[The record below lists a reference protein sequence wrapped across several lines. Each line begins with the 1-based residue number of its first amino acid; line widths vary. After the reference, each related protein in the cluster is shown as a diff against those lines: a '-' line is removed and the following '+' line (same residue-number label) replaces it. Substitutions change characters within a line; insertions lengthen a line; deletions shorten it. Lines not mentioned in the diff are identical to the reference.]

1 MGDKIEFV
9 RSSWIPDLRC
19 YLIGIGLILALCAC
33 DRPAPNNGK
42 QAVTPVAL
50 KTVRITPAKVNMAVG
65 QTLQLSAMLGD
76 AAGNMLPKG
85 MATPGLKTGS
95 QKQSQTIG
103 DRLGRTGRMV
113 TWTSSQPSRVEV
125 DAGGLVTALAVGNAT
140 ITAASEGRSASTDV
154 IVSGAPV
161 SPVSVVPASASLSVG
176 ESLQLAVTSRD
187 AGEKV
192 ATRPITWSVDQPS
205 RVTVSES
212 GLVTAVVPGT
222 VMITAQ
228 REGHSGQSTLTIA
241 PAKAIFGL
249 DFPGNAG
256 VNKTMRFEFTAPPHA
271 FPATYIWRV
280 YPRQQQSYYTAF
292 FWGNNGSF
300 YGSNTYYGF
309 HPYPDWNTSRQ
320 HFWEIAAPP
329 GGDFVNDTHVAYDR
343 WYIQV
348 AVCKRSG
355 NKNVV
360 EFYWDWPDATKVVR
374 HTGEQYG
381 DPPVPGL
388 VVGDAPWN
396 PGHEV
401 WDGILRGFQFYDAA
415 MSADEIAKEVASP
428 GAVRNPW
435 YLNLDPTPEDIS
447 DKSGNG
453 HHPAWV
459 GIERP
464 ALWSGKFIGDAIIR
478 TAVPPR

>member
-1 MGDKIEFV
+1 MGNKIEFV
-9 RSSWIPDLRC
+9 GWSWIPGLRR

-33 DRPAPNNGK
+33 DRPAPDNAK
-42 QAVTPVAL
+42 HAVTSDAL
-50 KTVRITPAKVNMAVG
+50 KTIRITPAKVNMAVG

-76 AAGNMLPKG
+76 AAGNMLPKR
-85 MATPGLKTGS
+85 MVTPTLKTGS

-103 DRLGRTGRMV
+103 DSLGRTGRIV
-113 TWTSSQPSRVEV
+113 TWSSSQPSRVEV

-140 ITAASEGRSASTDV
+140 ITATSEGRSASADV
-154 IVSGAPV
+154 IVSGPAV
-161 SPVSVVPASASLSVG
+161 SSVSVVPASASLSTG
-176 ESLQLAVTSRD
+176 ESLHLTVTSRD

-192 ATRPITWSVDQPS
+192 ATGPVTWSADQPS

-212 GLVTAVVPGT
+212 GRVTAVAPGT
-222 VMITAQ
+222 VMITAR
-228 REGHSGQSTLTIA
+228 REGQSGQSILTIS
-241 PAKAIFGL
+241 PAKTIFGL

-256 VNKTMRFEFTAPPHA
+256 VNKTMRFEFTAPPPA
-271 FPATYIWRV
+271 YPATYIWRV
-280 YPRQQQSYYTAF
+280 YPRQQQSYYTTF
-292 FWGNNGSF
+292 FWGNNGPLL
-300 YGSNTYYGF
+300 GTNTYYGF

-320 HFWEIAAPP
+320 LFWEIAAP
-329 GGDFVNDTHVAYDR
+329 GGDFVGDAHVAYDR

-348 AVCKRSG
+348 AVCMRSG
-355 NKNVV
+355 GKTVE
-360 EFYWDWPDATKVVR
+360 EFYWDWPDTTKVVR

-381 DPPVPGL
+381 DPPVPVL

-401 WDGILRGFQFYDAA
+401 WDGVLRGFQFYDTAL
-415 MSADEIAKEVASP
+415 SADDIAKEIVSP

-453 HHPAWV
+453 HHPTWV

-464 ALWSGKFIGDAIIR
+464 ALWSGKLIGDAIIR